1 MMGSDFMLPDFA
13 PGDSGAL
20 QIVVVFVIVYFV
32 WRFVSSLLENKKPE
46 KLDWREDE

>member
-20 QIVVVFVIVYFV
+20 QFLVVFVIVYFA
-32 WRFVSSLLENKKPE
+32 WRFLRSVVENKKPE